1 MGAAI
6 DAGGAF
12 LRPTAWPSVSSYY
25 NVESMAAY
33 LGEFEQ
39 LVLLAIV
46 RLGEDATGG
55 AIREVVADGSQ
66 RTVWI
71 GAVHTTL
78 DRLELKG
85 LVQSRVL
92 PADDRHERRRKTY
105 RLQPAGHAAIA
116 HAYRTWERMTRG
128 LKPKFEKP

>member
-1 MGAAI
+1 ME
-6 DAGGAF
+6 
-12 LRPTAWPSVSSYY
+12 T
-25 NVESMAAY
+25 Y

-55 AIREVVADGSQ
+55 SVRQVVADGSQ

-78 DRLELKG
+78 DRLEVKG
-85 LVQSRVL
+85 LVRSCVI
-92 PADDRHERRRKTY
+92 PPDDARGRRRKIY
-105 RLQPAGHAAIA
+105 CLQPKGHAAIE
-116 HAYRTWERMTRG
+116 HAYRTWVRMTRG
-128 LKPKFEKP
+128 LKPKLESS